1 MMENKWE
8 RRDAKEQSKKR
19 FVSDNRKSV
28 HLIAR
33 MSLEPDKPKQVK
45 RKSFTEGFPSS
56 ISISGLGRARTM
68 YLLCPKRKSYCCT
81 TKSGS

>member
-19 FVSDNRKSV
+19 FVSDNRKSI

-33 MSLEPDKPKQVK
+33 MSLEPAKPKQVK
-45 RKSFTEGFPSS
+45 RKKW
-56 ISISGLGRARTM
+56 R
-68 YLLCPKRKSYCCT
+68 
-81 TKSGS
+81 